1 MNGLLHR
8 RTHRSVC
15 FHVQLWTKKVL
26 NLNLLHVE
34 SFYRSSLNRLEES
47 CHSVGDRMHVAMHGH
62 FVFYRT
68 IVFLTQVKFKKL
80 ESNAFITSTSVS
92 STRAELFSNRSF
104 VVCLIFHIL
113 TFSLDSTT
121 MYSFTLQ
128 IFFTYIF
135 CSPCVTL
142 SISEGQLSFWRQI
155 FDKVDVTSFSRSR
168 ILILID
174 RHLKPSV
181 QSGHRLG
188 ISWSN
193 TFSIVN
199 QSTLSISRI
208 YAGFTAM

>member
-1 MNGLLHR
+1 MDC
-8 RTHRSVC
+8 RTDTHTDLFC
-15 FHVQLWTKKVL
+15 FHVQLWTKK
-26 NLNLLHVE
+26 NWISILHVE
-34 SFYRSSLNRLEES
+34 SLYRSSLNCLEES

-142 SISEGQLSFWRQI
+142 SISEGLALPTQFLEAN
-155 FDKVDVTSFSRSR
+155 
-168 ILILID
+168 L
-174 RHLKPSV
+174 
-181 QSGHRLG
+181 
-188 ISWSN
+188 
-193 TFSIVN
+193 
-199 QSTLSISRI
+199 
-208 YAGFTAM
+208 

>member
-1 MNGLLHR
+1 MDCCTDTDLFVSTFNFGL
-8 RTHRSVC
+8 
-15 FHVQLWTKKVL
+15 KKFWISIYKML
-26 NLNLLHVE
+26 NPFIEARLI
-34 SFYRSSLNRLEES
+34 NRLESS
-47 CHSVGDRMHVAMHGH
+47 CHSLGDRVHVAMHGRW
-62 FVFYRT
+62 VFCRT

-155 FDKVDVTSFSRSR
+155 FDKVDVTSCSISR
-168 ILILID
+168 ILID

-181 QSGHRLG
+181 QSGHRRHFKEQHVLN
-188 ISWSN
+188 SESKY
-193 TFSIVN
+193 SVY
-199 QSTLSISRI
+199 Q
-208 YAGFTAM
+208 